1 MLQSVAEAAPP
12 SCATFIRSVLASC
25 LDISAV
31 WSIGHE
37 ANDENECRE
46 LRLLAFGSDAVLKRL
61 RRCDPLHRLD
71 VEFLVVVDGDRFVT
85 AWGPAIWSGSLARW
99 AWRQT
104 SPREA
109 FYDESRW
116 VQPGA
121 EAGTVT
127 RVRRRAVLV
136 WP

>member
-1 MLQSVAEAAPP
+1 MLQSVAEAVRP
-12 SCATFIRSVLASC
+12 SCASFIRSVLASC

-37 ANDENECRE
+37 PHDEDESRE
-46 LRLLAFGSDAVLKRL
+46 LRLLAFGNDGVLQRL
-61 RRCDPLHRLD
+61 RRCDPLHRPD
-71 VEFLVVVDGDRFVT
+71 IEFLVVVDGDRFVT
-85 AWGPAIWSGSLARW
+85 AWGPAIWTGSLARW

-121 EAGTVT
+121 DAGTVV

>member
-1 MLQSVAEAAPP
+1 MLQSVAEAVRP
-12 SCATFIRSVLASC
+12 SGATFIRSVLASC

-31 WSIGHE
+31 WSIGHD
-37 ANDENECRE
+37 ADEGECPE
-46 LRLLAFGSDAVLKRL
+46 LRLLAFGNDGVLQRL
-61 RRCDPLHRLD
+61 RRCDPLHRPD

-121 EAGTVT
+121 DAGTVT